1 MSVPMHFGQGFSLA
15 TGKASLDRAL
25 IRKFHQYRYIV
36 TKCRVGKGKHWGV
49 MQVDLEEGDDGAQV
63 ARLPRFQQAVFQG
76 RRLRLYTIALG
87 ALAALGLVLGFFVGL
102 FAPQSLWSA
111 LLFNQSAALLVLVAG
126 FQSAGWVAQWRTQA
140 MNPVALVV
148 DSDETDVPKGWYERL
163 LDRISQGCLK
173 LLRQIGAP
181 TLWLGGWALLALL
194 CVEQAWN
201 LDLPP
206 AALGISATV
215 GAAFALSLAFGLLV
229 LERQLAQQNSTQW
242 PEAGALAQLTRMTI
256 ISLILGA
263 SCLLFGNDT
272 SVWPVRL
279 AVLIGLLP
287 GFVAFELLLRG
298 VLSLFSPRREQL
310 EPALLARSFGADM
323 LRWPP
328 QPLLALQ
335 HELHN
340 RFGID
345 LRQIWAFT
353 YMRRAFLPV
362 LGIVA
367 FVGWTL
373 TGVHE
378 IPLQGRGIY
387 ERFGK
392 PVTVFGPGLHAG
404 LPWPLGRV
412 LAVENGVVHEF
423 ATSVGEPSA
432 PVRLEP
438 ADGPAPMTANRLWDA
453 SHVNDKSQVIASSR
467 ADKQSFQIVNM
478 DVRFVYRIGLSDQ
491 AALAATY
498 NSADVPTLIRSTA
511 SRILVHDFASRT
523 LDGLLGEDRVGLAE
537 EIARAVQADLQKL
550 DSGVEILATVV
561 EAIHPPAGAANAYH
575 GVQAAQIG
583 AQALIARERGAA
595 AEATNQAQLQA
606 SIARD
611 QAMATACEI
620 NATAKA
626 ADLKFTA
633 EHKAYRSAG
642 QAFLLEQYFGQ
653 LSQGLANAR
662 LLVLDHR
669 LGGNNNAPTIDLRTF
684 TLPAGPALSRK
695 TAQPG
700 AAH

>member
-1 MSVPMHFGQGFSLA
+1 
-15 TGKASLDRAL
+15 
-25 IRKFHQYRYIV
+25 
-36 TKCRVGKGKHWGV
+36 
-49 MQVDLEEGDDGAQV
+49 MQVDLDVDGTQV
-63 ARLPRFQQAVFQG
+63 AGLPRFQQAVFQG
-76 RRLRLYTIALG
+76 RRLRQFAIGLG
-87 ALAALGLVLGFFVGL
+87 ALAATGWLLAFFVGL
-102 FAPQSLWSA
+102 FAPQSLWPA
-111 LLFNQSAALLVLVAG
+111 LLVNQSAGLLVLVAG
-126 FQSAGWVAQWRTQA
+126 LQSAWWVTQWRA
-140 MNPVALVV
+140 RVLNPVVQVV
-148 DSDETDVPKGWYERL
+148 VADEDVAPVGWYERL
-163 LDRISQGCLK
+163 LDRLSQRW
-173 LLRQIGAP
+173 LRMLMQIGAP
-181 TLWLGGWALLALL
+181 TLWLAGWSLLTLLSIEQVWNLAL
-194 CVEQAWN
+194 
-201 LDLPP
+201 PP
-206 AALGISATV
+206 TALGLSASV
-215 GAAFALSLAFGLLV
+215 GAALSLLLAFGLLV
-229 LERQLAQQNSTQW
+229 LERQLAQENVAQW
-242 PEAGALAQLTRMTI
+242 PEAASLAQLTRVAI
-256 ISLILGA
+256 ICLVLSAL
-263 SCLLFGNDT
+263 CLLLGGET
-272 SVWPVRL
+272 SIWPVRL

-287 GFVAFELLLRG
+287 GLVAVELLLRAL
-298 VLSLFSPRREQL
+298 LSLFSPQREQL
-310 EPALLARSFGADM
+310 EPALLARSFVADM

-362 LGIVA
+362 LTVVSI
-367 FVGWTL
+367 VGWSL
-373 TGVHE
+373 TGIHE

-392 PVTVFGPGLHAG
+392 PVEVFGPGLHAG

-412 LAVENGVVHEF
+412 LSVENGVVHEL
-423 ATSVGEPSA
+423 ATSVGDTPA
-432 PVRLEP
+432 PVVAEP
-438 ADGPAPMTANRLWDA
+438 AEGPAPAIANRLWDA
-453 SHVNDKSQVIASSR
+453 SHVNDKSQVIASRR

-537 EIARAVQADLQKL
+537 EIGRAVQSDLHTL

-583 AQALIARERGAA
+583 AQALISRERGAA

-611 QAMATACEI
+611 QATASAREI
-620 NATAKA
+620 NATAQA
-626 ADLKFTA
+626 ADLRFSA
-633 EHKAYRSAG
+633 EQKAYASAG
-642 QAFLLEQYFGQ
+642 QAFVLEQYFSQ

-669 LGGNNNAPTIDLRTF
+669 LGGSSNAPTIDLRTF
-684 TLPAGPALSRK
+684 TLPADTAPPRK

-700 AAH
+700 AAN

>member
-1 MSVPMHFGQGFSLA
+1 
-15 TGKASLDRAL
+15 
-25 IRKFHQYRYIV
+25 
-36 TKCRVGKGKHWGV
+36 
-49 MQVDLEEGDDGAQV
+49 MQVDLDGDGAQI
-63 ARLPRFQQAVFQG
+63 ARLPRFQQAVVQG
-76 RRLRLYTIALG
+76 RRLRQWAIGLG
-87 ALAALGLVLGFFVGL
+87 ALAAAGLVLAFFVGL
-102 FAPQSLWSA
+102 FAPQSFWSA
-111 LLFNQSAALLVLVAG
+111 LLVNQSAGLLVLVAG
-126 FQSAGWVAQWRTQA
+126 VQSAWWVTQWRARA
-140 MNPVALVV
+140 MNPAVLVPVVVAEEVV
-148 DSDETDVPKGWYERL
+148 AAEGWYERL
-163 LDRISQGCLK
+163 LDRISQRWVR
-173 LLRQIGAP
+173 LLGQIGAP
-181 TLWLGGWALLALL
+181 TLWLGGWALLTLYSI
-194 CVEQAWN
+194 EQIWN
-201 LDLPP
+201 LTLPP
-206 AALGISATV
+206 AALGLSASV
-215 GAAFALSLAFGLLV
+215 GAALSLLLAFGLLV
-229 LERQLAQQNSTQW
+229 LERQLAQENVAQW
-242 PEAGALAQLTRMTI
+242 PEAGSLAQLTRVAI
-256 ISLILGA
+256 ICLVLSAL
-263 SCLLFGNDT
+263 CLLFGSET

-287 GFVAFELLLRG
+287 GLVAVELLLRA

-310 EPALLARSFGADM
+310 EPALLARSFVADM

-362 LGIVA
+362 LVVVA
-367 FVGWTL
+367 IVGWSL
-373 TGVHE
+373 TGIHE
-378 IPLQGRGIY
+378 IALQGRGIY

-392 PVTVFGPGLHAG
+392 PVEVFGPGLHAG

-412 LAVENGVVHEF
+412 LSVENGVVHEL
-423 ATSVGEPSA
+423 ATSVGETSA
-432 PVRLEP
+432 PVAAEP
-438 ADGPAPMTANRLWDA
+438 AEGPAPAIANRLWDA

-537 EIARAVQADLQKL
+537 EIGRAVQADLQKL

-583 AQALIARERGAA
+583 AQALISRERGAA

-611 QAMATACEI
+611 QATASAHEI
-620 NATAKA
+620 NATAQA
-626 ADLKFTA
+626 ADLKFAA
-633 EHKAYRSAG
+633 ERKAYSSAG
-642 QAFLLEQYFGQ
+642 QAFVLEQYLSQ
-653 LSQGLANAR
+653 LSQGLANAK

-669 LGGNNNAPTIDLRTF
+669 LGGSSNAPTIDLRTF
-684 TLPAGPALSRK
+684 TLPADPAPPRNS
-695 TAQPG
+695 AQPG
-700 AAH
+700 AIH

>member
-1 MSVPMHFGQGFSLA
+1 
-15 TGKASLDRAL
+15 
-25 IRKFHQYRYIV
+25 
-36 TKCRVGKGKHWGV
+36 
-49 MQVDLEEGDDGAQV
+49 MQVDLDADETPLAG
-63 ARLPRFQQAVFQG
+63 LPRFQQAFIQG
-76 RRLRLYTIALG
+76 RRLRQFAIGAGVLATVAVLLALF
-87 ALAALGLVLGFFVGL
+87 AGL
-102 FAPQSLWSA
+102 FTSQTLWPA
-111 LLFNQSAALLVLVAG
+111 LLLNLSMAFVVLMAGVQSAW
-126 FQSAGWVAQWRTQA
+126 WVAQWRARA
-140 MNPVALVV
+140 MNPVVPMVVV
-148 DSDETDVPKGWYERL
+148 DEPVAPAGWYERL
-163 LDRISQGCLK
+163 LDRIGQQSRH
-173 LLRQIGAP
+173 LLGQIGAP
-181 TLWLGGWALLALL
+181 TLWLGGWALLAILGI
-194 CVEQAWN
+194 EQAWN
-201 LDLPP
+201 LTLPP
-206 AALGISATV
+206 AVLGLTATV
-215 GAAFALSLAFGLLV
+215 GAACALLLAFGLLV
-229 LERQLAQQNSTQW
+229 MERHLAQENTAQW
-242 PEAGALAQLTRMTI
+242 PEAAALAQLTRVTI
-256 ISLILGA
+256 ISLVLGA
-263 SCLLFGNDT
+263 FCLLFADET

-287 GFVAFELLLRG
+287 GLVAAELLLRA
-298 VLSLFSPRREQL
+298 VLSLFSPRRERL
-310 EPALLARSFGADM
+310 EPELLARSFVADM

-362 LGIVA
+362 LAVVA
-367 FVGWTL
+367 LVGWSL
-373 TGVHE
+373 TGIHE
-378 IPLQGRGIY
+378 VALQGRGIY

-392 PVTVFGPGLHAG
+392 PVEVFGPGLHAG

-412 LAVENGVVHEF
+412 LSVENGVVHEL
-423 ATSVGEPSA
+423 ATSVGETSA
-432 PVRLEP
+432 PAQADP
-438 ADGPAPMTANRLWDA
+438 AEGPAPAIANRLWDA

-478 DVRFVYRIGLSDQ
+478 DVRFVYRIGLSDE

-498 NSADVPTLIRSTA
+498 NSADVPMLIRSTA

-537 EIARAVQADLQKL
+537 EIGRAVQADLQKL

-611 QAMATACEI
+611 QATASAREI
-620 NATAKA
+620 NAGAQA
-626 ADLKFTA
+626 ADLKFNA
-633 EHKAYRSAG
+633 EQKAFASAG
-642 QAFLLEQYFGQ
+642 QAFVLEQYFSQ
-653 LSQGLANAR
+653 LSQGLANAK
-662 LLVLDHR
+662 LLVLDRR
-669 LGGNNNAPTIDLRTF
+669 LGGSSNAPTIDLRTF
-684 TLPAGPALSRK
+684 TLPVDPAPSRK

-700 AAH
+700 AAN

>member
-1 MSVPMHFGQGFSLA
+1 
-15 TGKASLDRAL
+15 
-25 IRKFHQYRYIV
+25 
-36 TKCRVGKGKHWGV
+36 
-49 MQVDLEEGDDGAQV
+49 MQVDLEEGDGAQ
-63 ARLPRFQQAVFQG
+63 AAGLPRFQQAVFQG
-76 RRLRLYTIALG
+76 RRLRLLAIGLG
-87 ALAALGLVLGFFVGL
+87 ALAAMGLVLGFLVGL
-102 FAPQSLWSA
+102 FAPQSLWPA

-126 FQSAGWVAQWRTQA
+126 LQSAWWVTQWRAQA
-140 MNPVALVV
+140 MNPLASVVAA
-148 DSDETDVPKGWYERL
+148 DEPEVPVGWYERL
-163 LDRISQGCLK
+163 LERISQRWLK

-181 TLWLGGWALLALL
+181 TLWLAGWALLALL
-194 CVEQAWN
+194 CVEQAWT
-201 LDLPP
+201 LALPS
-206 AALGISATV
+206 AALGMSATV
-215 GAAFALSLAFGLLV
+215 GAALGLLLAFGLLV
-229 LERQLAQQNSTQW
+229 LERQLAQENTAQW
-242 PEAGALAQLTRMTI
+242 PEAGALAQLTRVAI

-263 SCLLFGNDT
+263 FCLLFGSET

-287 GFVAFELLLRG
+287 GFVAFELLLRA

-310 EPALLARSFGADM
+310 EPALLARSFVADM

-328 QPLLALQ
+328 QPLQALQ
-335 HELHN
+335 QELHN

-353 YMRRAFLPV
+353 YMRRALLPV
-362 LGIVA
+362 LGVVGI
-367 FVGWTL
+367 VGWVL

-412 LAVENGVVHEF
+412 LSVENGVVHEL
-423 ATSVGEPSA
+423 ATSVGETSA
-432 PVRLEP
+432 PVQADP
-438 ADGPAPMTANRLWDA
+438 AEGPAPITANRLWDA

-498 NSADVPTLIRSTA
+498 NNADVPTLIRSTA
-511 SRILVHDFASRT
+511 SRVLVHDFASRT

-537 EIARAVQADLQKL
+537 EIGRAVQADLQKL

-611 QAMATACEI
+611 QATATAHEI

-626 ADLKFTA
+626 GELKFSA
-633 EHKAYRSAG
+633 EKKAYANAG
-642 QAFLLEQYFGQ
+642 QAFVLEQYLGQ
-653 LSQGLANAR
+653 LSQGLASAS

-669 LGGNNNAPTIDLRTF
+669 LGGSSNAPTIDLRTF
-684 TLPAGPALSRK
+684 TLPADPASSRK

-700 AAH
+700 VAN

>member
-1 MSVPMHFGQGFSLA
+1 
-15 TGKASLDRAL
+15 
-25 IRKFHQYRYIV
+25 
-36 TKCRVGKGKHWGV
+36 
-49 MQVDLEEGDDGAQV
+49 MQVDLDVDETPLAG
-63 ARLPRFQQAVFQG
+63 LPRFQQAFIQG
-76 RRLRLYTIALG
+76 RRLRQFAIGAGVLATVGVLLALF
-87 ALAALGLVLGFFVGL
+87 AGL
-102 FAPQSLWSA
+102 FTSQTLWPA
-111 LLFNQSAALLVLVAG
+111 LLLNLSMAFVVLMAGVQSAW
-126 FQSAGWVAQWRTQA
+126 WVAQWRARA
-140 MNPVALVV
+140 MNPVVPVVVV
-148 DSDETDVPKGWYERL
+148 DEPVAPAGWYERL
-163 LDRISQGCLK
+163 LDRIGQQSRH
-173 LLRQIGAP
+173 LLGQVGAP
-181 TLWLGGWALLALL
+181 TLWLGGWALLAVLG
-194 CVEQAWN
+194 VEQAWN
-201 LDLPP
+201 LTLPP
-206 AALGISATV
+206 AVLGLEATV
-215 GAAFALSLAFGLLV
+215 GAACALLLAFGLLV
-229 LERQLAQQNSTQW
+229 MERHLAQENTAQW
-242 PEAGALAQLTRMTI
+242 PEAAALAQLIRVAI
-256 ISLILGA
+256 ISLVLGA
-263 SCLLFGNDT
+263 FCLLFADET

-287 GFVAFELLLRG
+287 GLVAAELLLRA
-298 VLSLFSPRREQL
+298 VLSLFSPRRERL
-310 EPALLARSFGADM
+310 EPELLARSFVADM

-362 LGIVA
+362 LAVVA
-367 FVGWTL
+367 LVGWSL
-373 TGVHE
+373 TGIHE
-378 IPLQGRGIY
+378 IALQGRGIY

-392 PVTVFGPGLHAG
+392 PVEVFGPGLHMG

-412 LAVENGVVHEF
+412 LNVENGVVHEL
-423 ATSVGEPSA
+423 ATSVGESSA
-432 PVRLEP
+432 PAQADP
-438 ADGPAPMTANRLWDA
+438 AEGPAPAIANRLWDA

-478 DVRFVYRIGLSDQ
+478 DVRFVYRIGLSDE

-498 NSADVPTLIRSTA
+498 NSADVPMLIRSTA

-523 LDGLLGEDRVGLAE
+523 LDGLLGEDRIGLAE
-537 EIARAVQADLQKL
+537 EIGRAVQADLQKL

-611 QAMATACEI
+611 QATASAREI
-620 NATAKA
+620 NAGAQA
-626 ADLKFTA
+626 ADLKFNA
-633 EHKAYRSAG
+633 EQKAYASAG
-642 QAFLLEQYFGQ
+642 QAFVLEQYFSQ

-669 LGGNNNAPTIDLRTF
+669 LGGSSNAPTIDLRTF
-684 TLPAGPALSRK
+684 TLPVDPAPSRK

-700 AAH
+700 AAN

>member
-1 MSVPMHFGQGFSLA
+1 
-15 TGKASLDRAL
+15 
-25 IRKFHQYRYIV
+25 
-36 TKCRVGKGKHWGV
+36 
-49 MQVDLEEGDDGAQV
+49 MQVDLDGDGAQI
-63 ARLPRFQQAVFQG
+63 AGLPRFQQAVVQG
-76 RRLRLYTIALG
+76 RRLRQWAIGLG
-87 ALAALGLVLGFFVGL
+87 ALSAAGLVLAFFVGL
-102 FAPQSLWSA
+102 FAPQSLWPA
-111 LLFNQSAALLVLVAG
+111 LLVNQGAGLLVLVAG
-126 FQSAGWVAQWRTQA
+126 LQSAWWITQWRARA
-140 MNPVALVV
+140 MNPSVLVPVAITEEVV
-148 DSDETDVPKGWYERL
+148 VAEGWYERL
-163 LDRISQGCLK
+163 LDGISQRWLR
-173 LLRQIGAP
+173 LLGQIGAP
-181 TLWLGGWALLALL
+181 TLWLGGWALLSLYSI
-194 CVEQAWN
+194 EQVWN
-201 LDLPP
+201 LALPP
-206 AALGISATV
+206 AALGLSASV
-215 GAAFALSLAFGLLV
+215 GAALSLLLAFGLLV
-229 LERQLAQQNSTQW
+229 LERQLAQENVAQW
-242 PEAGALAQLTRMTI
+242 PEAGSLAQLTRVAI
-256 ISLILGA
+256 IGLVLSAL
-263 SCLLFGNDT
+263 CLLFGSET
-272 SVWPVRL
+272 AVWPVRL

-287 GFVAFELLLRG
+287 GLVAIELLLRA

-310 EPALLARSFGADM
+310 EPTLLARSFVADM

-362 LGIVA
+362 LAVVA
-367 FVGWTL
+367 IVGWSL
-373 TGVHE
+373 TGIHE

-392 PVTVFGPGLHAG
+392 PVEVFGPGLHAG

-412 LAVENGVVHEF
+412 LSVENGVVHEL
-423 ATSVGEPSA
+423 ATSVGEASA
-432 PVRLEP
+432 PVAAEP
-438 ADGPAPMTANRLWDA
+438 AEGPAPAIANRLWDA

-523 LDGLLGEDRVGLAE
+523 LDGLLGEDRVGLSE
-537 EIARAVQADLQKL
+537 EIGRAVQADLQKL

-583 AQALIARERGAA
+583 AQALISRERGAA

-611 QAMATACEI
+611 QATASAHEI
-620 NATAKA
+620 NSSARA
-626 ADLKFTA
+626 ADLKFAA
-633 EHKAYRSAG
+633 ERKAYSSAG
-642 QAFLLEQYFGQ
+642 QAFVLEQYLSQ
-653 LSQGLANAR
+653 LTQGLANAK

-669 LGGNNNAPTIDLRTF
+669 LGGSSNAPTIDLRTF
-684 TLPAGPALSRK
+684 TLPADPAPSRN

>member
-1 MSVPMHFGQGFSLA
+1 
-15 TGKASLDRAL
+15 
-25 IRKFHQYRYIV
+25 
-36 TKCRVGKGKHWGV
+36 
-49 MQVDLEEGDDGAQV
+49 MQVDLDGDGAQI
-63 ARLPRFQQAVFQG
+63 AGLPRFQQAVIQG
-76 RRLRLYTIALG
+76 RRLRQFAIGLG
-87 ALAALGLVLGFFVGL
+87 ALAGAGLVLAFFVGL
-102 FAPQSLWSA
+102 FAPQSLWPA
-111 LLFNQSAALLVLVAG
+111 LLVNQSAGLLVLVAG
-126 FQSAGWVAQWRTQA
+126 LQSAWWMTQWRARA
-140 MNPVALVV
+140 MNPAVLVPVVVAEEVV
-148 DSDETDVPKGWYERL
+148 AGEGWYERL
-163 LDRISQGCLK
+163 LDRISQRWLR
-173 LLRQIGAP
+173 LLGQIGAP
-181 TLWLGGWALLALL
+181 TLWLGGWALLTLYS
-194 CVEQAWN
+194 VGQVWN
-201 LDLPP
+201 PTLPP
-206 AALGISATV
+206 AALGLSASV
-215 GAAFALSLAFGLLV
+215 GAALSLLLAFGLLV
-229 LERQLAQQNSTQW
+229 LERQLAQENVAQW
-242 PEAGALAQLTRMTI
+242 PEAGPLAQLTRVAI
-256 ISLILGA
+256 ICLVLSAL
-263 SCLLFGNDT
+263 CLLFGSES

-287 GFVAFELLLRG
+287 GLVAIELLLRA

-310 EPALLARSFGADM
+310 EPALLARSFVADM

-362 LGIVA
+362 LAVVA
-367 FVGWTL
+367 IVGWSL
-373 TGVHE
+373 TGIHE
-378 IPLQGRGIY
+378 IALQGRGIY

-392 PVTVFGPGLHAG
+392 PVEVFGPGLHAG

-412 LAVENGVVHEF
+412 LSVENGVVHEL
-423 ATSVGEPSA
+423 ATSVGETSA
-432 PVRLEP
+432 PVEAEP
-438 ADGPAPMTANRLWDA
+438 AEGPAPAIANRLWDA

-537 EIARAVQADLQKL
+537 EIGRAVQADLQKL

-583 AQALIARERGAA
+583 AQALISRERGAA

-611 QAMATACEI
+611 QATASAHEI
-620 NATAKA
+620 NSSAQA
-626 ADLKFTA
+626 ADLKFAA
-633 EHKAYRSAG
+633 ERKAFSSAG
-642 QAFLLEQYFGQ
+642 QAFVLEQYLSQ
-653 LSQGLANAR
+653 LTQGLANAK

-669 LGGNNNAPTIDLRTF
+669 LGGSSNAPTIDLRTF
-684 TLPAGPALSRK
+684 TLPADPAPPRNS
-695 TAQPG
+695 AQPG
-700 AAH
+700 AIH

>member
-1 MSVPMHFGQGFSLA
+1 
-15 TGKASLDRAL
+15 
-25 IRKFHQYRYIV
+25 
-36 TKCRVGKGKHWGV
+36 
-49 MQVDLEEGDDGAQV
+49 MQVDLDGDGAQI
-63 ARLPRFQQAVFQG
+63 AALPRFQQAVVQG
-76 RRLRLYTIALG
+76 RRLRQIAIGLG
-87 ALAALGLVLGFFVGL
+87 ALAAAGWVLAFFVGL
-102 FAPQSLWSA
+102 FAPQSLWAA
-111 LLFNQSAALLVLVAG
+111 LLVNQSAALLVLVAG
-126 FQSAGWVAQWRTQA
+126 LQSAWWVTQWRARA
-140 MNPVALVV
+140 MNPAVLVPV
-148 DSDETDVPKGWYERL
+148 SIAEEVVSTEGWYERL
-163 LDRISQGCLK
+163 LDRISQRWWR
-173 LLRQIGAP
+173 LLGQIGAP
-181 TLWLGGWALLALL
+181 TLWLGGWALLTLYSI
-194 CVEQAWN
+194 EQVWN
-201 LDLPP
+201 LALPP
-206 AALGISATV
+206 AALGLSASV
-215 GAAFALSLAFGLLV
+215 GAALSLLLAFGLLV
-229 LERQLAQQNSTQW
+229 LERQLAQENVAQW
-242 PEAGALAQLTRMTI
+242 PEAGPLAQLTRVAI
-256 ISLILGA
+256 ICLVLSAL
-263 SCLLFGNDT
+263 CLLFGSET

-287 GFVAFELLLRG
+287 GLVAVELLLRA

-310 EPALLARSFGADM
+310 EPALLARSFIADM

-335 HELHN
+335 HEIHN

-362 LGIVA
+362 LAVVA
-367 FVGWTL
+367 IVGWSL

-378 IPLQGRGIY
+378 IALQGRGIY

-392 PVTVFGPGLHAG
+392 PVEVFGPGLHAG

-412 LAVENGVVHEF
+412 LSVENGVVHEL
-423 ATSVGEPSA
+423 ATSVGETSA
-432 PVRLEP
+432 PIAAEP
-438 ADGPAPMTANRLWDA
+438 DEGPAPAIANRLWDA

-537 EIARAVQADLQKL
+537 EIGRAVQADLQKL

-583 AQALIARERGAA
+583 AQALISRERGAA

-611 QAMATACEI
+611 QATASAHEI
-620 NATAKA
+620 NSSAQA
-626 ADLKFTA
+626 ADLKFAA
-633 EHKAYRSAG
+633 ERKAYSSAG
-642 QAFLLEQYFGQ
+642 QAFVLEQYFSQ
-653 LSQGLANAR
+653 LTQGLANAK

-669 LGGNNNAPTIDLRTF
+669 LGGSSNAPTIDLRTF
-684 TLPAGPALSRK
+684 TLPADPTPSRNS
-695 TAQPG
+695 AQPG
-700 AAH
+700 AVH

>member
-1 MSVPMHFGQGFSLA
+1 MRQFAIG
-15 TGKASLDRAL
+15 
-25 IRKFHQYRYIV
+25 
-36 TKCRVGKGKHWGV
+36 
-49 MQVDLEEGDDGAQV
+49 
-63 ARLPRFQQAVFQG
+63 
-76 RRLRLYTIALG
+76 LG
-87 ALAALGLVLGFFVGL
+87 ALAAIGLVLAFFVGL
-102 FAPQSLWSA
+102 FAPQSLWPA
-111 LLFNQSAALLVLVAG
+111 LLVNQSAGLLVLVAG
-126 FQSAGWVAQWRTQA
+126 LQSAWWVARWRARA
-140 MNPVALVV
+140 MNPAVLVPVVVAEEVV
-148 DSDETDVPKGWYERL
+148 AAEGWYERL
-163 LDRISQGCLK
+163 LDRISQRWLR
-173 LLRQIGAP
+173 LLGQIGKP
-181 TLWLGGWALLALL
+181 TLWLGGWALLTLYSI
-194 CVEQAWN
+194 EQVWN
-201 LDLPP
+201 LALPP
-206 AALGISATV
+206 AALGVSASV
-215 GAAFALSLAFGLLV
+215 GAALSLLLAFGLLV
-229 LERQLAQQNSTQW
+229 LERQLAQENVAQW
-242 PEAGALAQLTRMTI
+242 PEAGPLAQLTRVAI
-256 ISLILGA
+256 ICLVLSAL
-263 SCLLFGNDT
+263 CLLFGSET

-287 GFVAFELLLRG
+287 GLVAVELLLRA

-310 EPALLARSFGADM
+310 EPALLARSFVADM

-362 LGIVA
+362 LAVVA
-367 FVGWTL
+367 IVGWSL
-373 TGVHE
+373 TGIHE

-392 PVTVFGPGLHAG
+392 PVEVFGPGLHAG

-412 LAVENGVVHEF
+412 LSVENGVVHEL
-423 ATSVGEPSA
+423 ATSVGETSA
-432 PVRLEP
+432 PVAAEP
-438 ADGPAPMTANRLWDA
+438 AEGPAPAIANRLWDA

-537 EIARAVQADLQKL
+537 EIGRAVQADLQKL

-575 GVQAAQIG
+575 GVQAAQIA
-583 AQALIARERGAA
+583 AQALISRERGAA

-606 SIARD
+606 SIVHD
-611 QAMATACEI
+611 QATASAHEI
-620 NATAKA
+620 NSTAQA
-626 ADLKFTA
+626 ADLKFAA
-633 EHKAYRSAG
+633 ERKAYSDAG
-642 QAFLLEQYFGQ
+642 QAFVLEQYLSQ
-653 LSQGLANAR
+653 LTQGLANAK

-669 LGGNNNAPTIDLRTF
+669 LGGSSNAPTIDLRTL
-684 TLPAGPALSRK
+684 TLPADPAPPRN
-695 TAQPG
+695 TVQPG
-700 AAH
+700 AIH

>member
-1 MSVPMHFGQGFSLA
+1 
-15 TGKASLDRAL
+15 
-25 IRKFHQYRYIV
+25 
-36 TKCRVGKGKHWGV
+36 
-49 MQVDLEEGDDGAQV
+49 MQVDLDGDGAQI
-63 ARLPRFQQAVFQG
+63 AALPRFQQAVVQG
-76 RRLRLYTIALG
+76 RRLRQFAIGLG
-87 ALAALGLVLGFFVGL
+87 ALAAIGLVLAFFVGL
-102 FAPQSLWSA
+102 FAPQSLWPV
-111 LLFNQSAALLVLVAG
+111 LLVNQSAGLLVLVAG
-126 FQSAGWVAQWRTQA
+126 LQSAWWVTQWRARA
-140 MNPVALVV
+140 MNPALSVPVVVAEEVV
-148 DSDETDVPKGWYERL
+148 AAEGWYERL
-163 LDRISQGCLK
+163 LDRISQRWLR
-173 LLRQIGAP
+173 LLGQIGAP
-181 TLWLGGWALLALL
+181 TLWLAGWALLTLYSI
-194 CVEQAWN
+194 EQVWN
-201 LDLPP
+201 LTLPP
-206 AALGISATV
+206 AALGVSASV
-215 GAAFALSLAFGLLV
+215 GAALSLLLAFGLLV
-229 LERQLAQQNSTQW
+229 LERQLAQENVAQW
-242 PEAGALAQLTRMTI
+242 PEAGPLAQLTRVAI
-256 ISLILGA
+256 ICLVLSAL
-263 SCLLFGNDT
+263 CLLFGNET

-287 GFVAFELLLRG
+287 GLVAVELLLRA

-310 EPALLARSFGADM
+310 EPALLARSFVADM

-362 LGIVA
+362 LAVVA
-367 FVGWTL
+367 IVGWSL
-373 TGVHE
+373 TGIHE

-392 PVTVFGPGLHAG
+392 SVEVFGPGLHAG

-412 LAVENGVVHEF
+412 LSVENGVVHEL
-423 ATSVGEPSA
+423 ATSVGEASA
-432 PVRLEP
+432 PVAAEP
-438 ADGPAPMTANRLWDA
+438 AEGPAPAIANRLWDA

-467 ADKQSFQIVNM
+467 ADKQSLQIVNM

-537 EIARAVQADLQKL
+537 EIGRAVQADLQKL

-575 GVQAAQIG
+575 GVQAAQIA
-583 AQALIARERGAA
+583 AQALISRERGAA

-606 SIARD
+606 SIAHD
-611 QAMATACEI
+611 QATASAHEI
-620 NATAKA
+620 NSTAQA
-626 ADLKFTA
+626 ADLKFAA
-633 EHKAYRSAG
+633 ERKAYSSAG
-642 QAFLLEQYFGQ
+642 QAFVLEQYLSQ
-653 LSQGLANAR
+653 LTQGLASAK

-669 LGGNNNAPTIDLRTF
+669 LGGSGNAPTIDLRTF
-684 TLPAGPALSRK
+684 TLPADPAPPRN
-695 TAQPG
+695 TVQPG
-700 AAH
+700 AVH

>member
-1 MSVPMHFGQGFSLA
+1 
-15 TGKASLDRAL
+15 
-25 IRKFHQYRYIV
+25 
-36 TKCRVGKGKHWGV
+36 
-49 MQVDLEEGDDGAQV
+49 MQVDLEVDGTQV
-63 ARLPRFQQAVFQG
+63 AGLPRFQQAVFQG
-76 RRLRLYTIALG
+76 RRLRQFAIGLS
-87 ALAALGLVLGFFVGL
+87 ALAAVGLVLAFFVGL
-102 FAPQSLWSA
+102 FAPLSLWA
-111 LLFNQSAALLVLVAG
+111 PLLVSQSAGLLVLIAG
-126 FQSAGWVAQWRTQA
+126 LQSAWWVTQWRAQA
-140 MNPVALVV
+140 MSPTLPVVV
-148 DSDETDVPKGWYERL
+148 ADDTVAPEGWYERL
-163 LDRISQGCLK
+163 LERLSQRWVSMLG
-173 LLRQIGAP
+173 QIGAP
-181 TLWLGGWALLALL
+181 TLWLAAWALLTIFSIS
-194 CVEQAWN
+194 QFWN
-201 LDLPP
+201 LALPP
-206 AALGISATV
+206 AALGLWASV
-215 GAAFALSLAFGLLV
+215 GAALSLLLAFGLLV
-229 LERQLAQQNSTQW
+229 LERQLAQENVAQW
-242 PEAGALAQLTRMTI
+242 PEAGQLAQMSRVAI
-256 ISLILGA
+256 ICLVLSAL
-263 SCLLFGNDT
+263 CLLFGSET

-287 GFVAFELLLRG
+287 GLVAVELMLRA

-310 EPALLARSFGADM
+310 EPTLLARSFVADM

-362 LGIVA
+362 MAVVA
-367 FVGWTL
+367 IVGWSL
-373 TGVHE
+373 TGIHE
-378 IPLQGRGIY
+378 ISLQARGIY

-392 PVTVFGPGLHAG
+392 PVEVFGPGLHAG

-412 LAVENGVVHEF
+412 LSVENGVVHEL
-423 ATSVGEPSA
+423 ATSVGETSA
-432 PVRLEP
+432 PVVLEP
-438 ADGPAPMTANRLWDA
+438 AEGPAPAIANRLWDA

-478 DVRFVYRIGLSDQ
+478 DVRFVYRIGLTDQ
-491 AALAATY
+491 SALAATY

-537 EIARAVQADLQKL
+537 EIGRAVQADLQKL

-583 AQALIARERGAA
+583 AQALISRERGAA

-611 QAMATACEI
+611 QATASAHEI
-620 NATAKA
+620 NSTAQA

-633 EHKAYRSAG
+633 EQKAYASAG
-642 QAFLLEQYFGQ
+642 QAFVLEQYFSQ
-653 LSQGLANAR
+653 LTQGLANAK

-669 LGGNNNAPTIDLRTF
+669 LGGSNNAPTIDLRTF
-684 TLPAGPALSRK
+684 TLPADPASPRNS
-695 TAQPG
+695 AQPG
-700 AAH
+700 AAN

>member
-1 MSVPMHFGQGFSLA
+1 
-15 TGKASLDRAL
+15 
-25 IRKFHQYRYIV
+25 
-36 TKCRVGKGKHWGV
+36 
-49 MQVDLEEGDDGAQV
+49 
-63 ARLPRFQQAVFQG
+63 
-76 RRLRLYTIALG
+76 
-87 ALAALGLVLGFFVGL
+87 
-102 FAPQSLWSA
+102 
-111 LLFNQSAALLVLVAG
+111 
-126 FQSAGWVAQWRTQA
+126 
-140 MNPVALVV
+140 
-148 DSDETDVPKGWYERL
+148 
-163 LDRISQGCLK
+163 
-173 LLRQIGAP
+173 
-181 TLWLGGWALLALL
+181 
-194 CVEQAWN
+194 
-201 LDLPP
+201 
-206 AALGISATV
+206 
-215 GAAFALSLAFGLLV
+215 
-229 LERQLAQQNSTQW
+229 
-242 PEAGALAQLTRMTI
+242 
-256 ISLILGA
+256 
-263 SCLLFGNDT
+263 
-272 SVWPVRL
+272 
-279 AVLIGLLP
+279 
-287 GFVAFELLLRG
+287 
-298 VLSLFSPRREQL
+298 VLSLFSPRRDQL
-310 EPALLARSFGADM
+310 EPALLARSFLADM

-362 LGIVA
+362 LGVVA
-367 FVGWTL
+367 IVGWSL
-373 TGVHE
+373 TGIHE

-392 PVTVFGPGLHAG
+392 PVAVFGPGLHAG
-404 LPWPLGRV
+404 LPWPLGQV
-412 LAVENGVVHEF
+412 LSVENGVVHEL
-423 ATSVGEPSA
+423 ATSVGEMSA
-432 PVRLEP
+432 PVQVDP
-438 ADGPAPMTANRLWDA
+438 AEGPAPMTANRLWDA

-537 EIARAVQADLQKL
+537 EIGRAVQADLKKL

-583 AQALIARERGAA
+583 AQALISRERGAA

-606 SIARD
+606 SIAHD
-611 QAMATACEI
+611 QATATAHEI
-620 NATAKA
+620 NATAQA
-626 ADLKFTA
+626 AALKFSA
-633 EHKAYRSAG
+633 EQKAYASAG
-642 QAFLLEQYFGQ
+642 QAFVLEQYLSQ
-653 LSQGLANAR
+653 LSHGLANAR

-669 LGGNNNAPTIDLRTF
+669 LGGSSNAPTIDLRTF
-684 TLPAGPALSRK
+684 TLPADPAPSRQ

>member
-1 MSVPMHFGQGFSLA
+1 MNLSKQYEN
-15 TGKASLDRAL
+15 
-25 IRKFHQYRYIV
+25 FHPFRYIV
-36 TKCRVGKGKHWGV
+36 TNDDVSRAEHWGG
-49 MQVDLEEGDDGAQV
+49 MQVDLDGDGAGV
-63 ARLPRFQQAVFQG
+63 AGLPRFQQAVFQA
-76 RRLRLYTIALG
+76 RRLRQFAIGLG
-87 ALAALGLVLGFFVGL
+87 VLAATGLVLAFFVGV
-102 FAPQSLWSA
+102 FAPQSLWLA
-111 LLFNQSAALLVLVAG
+111 VLTNQSAGLLVLLAG
-126 FQSAGWVAQWRTQA
+126 LQSAWWVTQWRAQA
-140 MNPVALVV
+140 MNPSVPVVVTDQVATA
-148 DSDETDVPKGWYERL
+148 DGWYERL
-163 LDRISQGCLK
+163 LDRINQQWLRM
-173 LLRQIGAP
+173 LLQIGAP
-181 TLWLGGWALLALL
+181 TLWLGGWALLTLFSID
-194 CVEQAWN
+194 QAWN
-201 LDLPP
+201 LTLPS
-206 AALGISATV
+206 AALGFSANV
-215 GAAFALSLAFGLLV
+215 GAALSLLLAFGLLV
-229 LERQLAQQNSTQW
+229 LERQLAQENLAQW
-242 PEAGALAQLTRMTI
+242 PEAGSLAQLARVAI
-256 ISLILGA
+256 ICLVLSAL
-263 SCLLFGNDT
+263 CLLFASET

-287 GFVAFELLLRG
+287 GLVALEMLLRA
-298 VLSLFSPRREQL
+298 VLSLFSPRRERL
-310 EPALLARSFGADM
+310 EPAMLARSFVADM

-362 LGIVA
+362 LAVVSL
-367 FVGWTL
+367 VGWSL
-373 TGVHE
+373 TGIHE

-392 PVTVFGPGLHAG
+392 PVEVFGPGLHAG

-412 LAVENGVVHEF
+412 LNVENGVVHEL
-423 ATSVGEPSA
+423 ATSVGEAA
-432 PVRLEP
+432 PPIIAEP
-438 ADGPAPMTANRLWDA
+438 AEGPAPAIANRLWDA

-537 EIARAVQADLQKL
+537 EIGRAVQADLQKPH
-550 DSGVEILATVV
+550 SGVEILATVV

-583 AQALIARERGAA
+583 VQALIARERGAA
-595 AEATNQAQLQA
+595 AEATHQAQLQA

-611 QAMATACEI
+611 QATANAREI
-620 NATAKA
+620 NSIARA
-626 ADLKFTA
+626 ADLKFSA
-633 EHKAYRSAG
+633 EQKAYASAG
-642 QAFLLEQYFGQ
+642 QAFVLEQYFSQ
-653 LSQGLANAR
+653 LSKGLATAK

-669 LGGNNNAPTIDLRTF
+669 IGGSSNAPTIDLRTF
-684 TLPAGPALSRK
+684 TLPADPAPPSQS
-695 TAQPG
+695 AQPG